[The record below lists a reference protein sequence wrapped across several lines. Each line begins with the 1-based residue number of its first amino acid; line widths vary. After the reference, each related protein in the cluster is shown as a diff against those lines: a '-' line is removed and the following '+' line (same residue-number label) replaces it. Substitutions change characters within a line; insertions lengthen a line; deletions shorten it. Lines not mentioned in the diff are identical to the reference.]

1 MLKRVA
7 RDVSNRLRMPI
18 RLLRNRARL
27 GALQRERSLRV
38 HLRALVPAGKGSPP
52 AAPAASMTHGI

>member
-7 RDVSNRLRMPI
+7 RDVRNRLRMPV

-38 HLRALVPAGKGSPP
+38 HLGCGDDRL
-52 AAPAASMTHGI
+52 